1 MKRLVLFTAL
11 FFVLA
16 FSSGAFAAGVKI
28 AHINLQ
34 KALNESK
41 AGAAARDDLKKEFT
55 EHEKELNVKQQELKK
70 LKDEIDKKGSVWNKE
85 TKEAKEK
92 EFQAKVQNLQ
102 KQFAD
107 YSDELNKKKVQRENG
122 IIEGLRDVIKKMAK
136 TQGYDYVFESS
147 MGGVLHAPE
156 DADITGAVIN
166 AYDEE
171 FKRQNQK

>member
-1 MKRLVLFTAL
+1 MKKTVLFTAL

-16 FSSGAFAAGVKI
+16 FSSAASAAGAKI
-28 AHINLQ
+28 VHINLQ

-55 EHEKELNVKQQELKK
+55 EHEKELNVKQEELKN

-85 TKEAKEK
+85 TREAKEK
-92 EFQAKVQNLQ
+92 EFQTKAQSLQ
-102 KQFAD
+102 KQFVD
-107 YSDELNKKKVQRENG
+107 YSDELNKKKTQRENG
-122 IIEGLRDVIKKMAK
+122 IIDGLRNVIKRTAK
-136 TQGYDYVFESS
+136 DKGYDYVFESS

-156 DADITGAVIN
+156 DADITGDVIK

-171 FKRQNQK
+171 FKKKSE